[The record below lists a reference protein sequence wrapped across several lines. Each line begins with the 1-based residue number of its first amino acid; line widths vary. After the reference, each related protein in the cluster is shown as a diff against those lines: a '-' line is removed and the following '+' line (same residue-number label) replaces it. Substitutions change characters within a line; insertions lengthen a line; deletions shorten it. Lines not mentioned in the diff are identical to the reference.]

1 MEKWQIGSKLY
12 LDDKLL
18 MVLFV
23 SYFSLPDLHGDAII
37 KSNQLRQNLSTQ
49 S

>member
-18 MVLFV
+18 IVL
-23 SYFSLPDLHGDAII
+23 FSLPDLHDDAII